1 MSEIRIQNRDQKI
14 GNQISERVIG
24 SAFKV
29 GTTLGS
35 GFLEN
40 VYENALLHEIT
51 KAGLKA
57 KQQDRVVVKYDG
69 LIVGDFLIDIMV
81 EDFLV
86 LEIKAVREIS
96 VAHHAQLLNYLKAA
110 RKSLGLIL
118 NFGGPSVQVVRKVHS
133 F

>member
-1 MSEIRIQNRDQKI
+1 MSEATVQNRDQAI
-14 GNQISERVIG
+14 SNQISEKVIG

-29 GTTLGS
+29 GTALGS

-40 VYENALLHEIT
+40 VYENALLHELT

-69 LIVGDFLIDIMV
+69 LIVGDFLIDIVV
-81 EDFLV
+81 EDFLI
-86 LEIKAVREIS
+86 LEIKAVRDIS

-110 RKSLGLIL
+110 RKCLGLIL